1 MYGAYGYSMIWYVSM
16 ILLIPA
22 VIFCSWAQ
30 ARVKSNYNK
39 FSQVIN
45 NRRMTGAEAARLML
59 DANGLQHVMV
69 QAVRGQLTD
78 NFNPTDNTVNLSSG
92 VYDAPTVAALGIAC
106 HECGH
111 AIQHAVGYSPLKIRT
126 AIIPVTRFGSTLAIP
141 VFLVGLLLSMPGL
154 ETAGILLFSFAVI
167 FQAVTLPVEFNASHR
182 ALIQLKELEIVSDD
196 AEYEG
201 TKKVLSAAALTYVG
215 ALLMQLLQLV
225 RLILLSRA
233 RR

>member
-1 MYGAYGYSMIWYVSM
+1 MNGYYNFSMIWYLSM

-30 ARVKSNYNK
+30 AKVKSNYNK
-39 FSQVIN
+39 YSKVMNKQGI
-45 NRRMTGAEAARLML
+45 TGAQAARRML
-59 DANGLQHVMV
+59 DANGLQGIQVLD
-69 QAVRGQLTD
+69 VRGQLTD
-78 NFNPTDNTVNLSSG
+78 NFNPQNNTVNLSSG

-111 AIQHAVGYSPLKIRT
+111 AIQHAVGYSPLRIRT
-126 AIIPVTRFGSTLAIP
+126 AIVPVTRIGTTLAIP
-141 VFLVGLLLSMPGL
+141 VFLIGLLMSMPGL
-154 ETAGILLFSFAVI
+154 ETAGVLLFSLAVI
-167 FQAVTLPVEFNASHR
+167 FQAVTLPVEFDASRR
-182 ALIQLKELEIVSDD
+182 ALIQLKELEIVTDD
-196 AEYEG
+196 EEYEG
-201 TKKVLSAAALTYVG
+201 TRKVLSAAALTYVG